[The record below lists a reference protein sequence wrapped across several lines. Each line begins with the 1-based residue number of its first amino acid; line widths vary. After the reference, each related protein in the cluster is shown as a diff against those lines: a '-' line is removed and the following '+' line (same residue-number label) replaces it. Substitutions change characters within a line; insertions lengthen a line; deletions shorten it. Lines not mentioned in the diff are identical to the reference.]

1 MKFPYELPVEQIF
14 IVILSYAKDL
24 DSIYYTNS
32 LFTQRFINYFKFF
45 FNNWSNKL
53 FGKKLCEGELI
64 FRLRIIFFRL
74 RIFEFCAQEPLLNS
88 SSYRNFIITVR
99 LSAGLNFM
107 KQKEKFIQKNLYI
120 PFFFVDLCFN

>member
-107 KQKEKFIQKNLYI
+107 KQKEKFIQKL
-120 PFFFVDLCFN
+120 